1 MLGEGGRQKENKNG
15 KHWHCSLAI
24 ILREKKKTGSLRIWQ
39 WEAVG
44 ISNRVVLAE
53 EGGSATD
60 SPGYSVGSLEPSDS
74 RPAWVTQ
81 WDPCF
86 KKKRKEKKKSNIQ
99 HHGS

>member
-1 MLGEGGRQKENKNG
+1 MLGEGGRQEENKNG

-24 ILREKKKTGSLRIWQ
+24 ILRGKKKTGSLRIWW

-60 SPGYSVGSLEPSDS
+60 SPSNLVGSLESSDS
-74 RPAWVTQ
+74 RPAWVT
-81 WDPCF
+81 
-86 KKKRKEKKKSNIQ
+86 
-99 HHGS
+99 

>member
-24 ILREKKKTGSLRIWQ
+24 ILRERKKTGRLRIWQ

-44 ISNRVVLAE
+44 ISDRVGLAE
-53 EGGSATD
+53 EGGSATY
-60 SPGYSVGSLEPSDS
+60 SPSYSVGSLESSDS

-81 WDPCF
+81 RDPCF
-86 KKKRKEKKKSNIQ
+86 KKKTKKKSNIQ